1 MRTWIA
7 MGLSL
12 ALLVGCG
19 TKFVYHNIDWFV
31 IDYIED
37 YVDLTKEQK
46 TILSER
52 IVNISQWHK
61 QQEIPLYVQQLDKL
75 SQITPR
81 TMTVELFHKQEVEMR
96 AHYHRLLQKI
106 EPDIYSLAQQ
116 LSDQQVKTLMLGLEK
131 KHNNYAD
138 RYQGLTDTEI
148 HGKYKSRIEE
158 RIEDWLGDLQPAQQQ
173 LVQQWADSIQITA
186 YDWIYYQAQ
195 IRTEVEVLL
204 NQRDELSLFLP
215 RLNRLLFEPESYY
228 SPVLASKVEYNH
240 ALSERYLV
248 QIIQLINERQ
258 IQHFQNAVAD
268 WKKILIDLQS

>member
-7 MGLSL
+7 IGLSVV
-12 ALLVGCG
+12 LLVGCG
-19 TKFVYHNIDWFV
+19 TKFVYHNLDWFA

-61 QQEIPLYVQQLDKL
+61 QQEIPLYIQQLDKL

-81 TMTVELFHKQEVEMR
+81 TITVEFLHKQELEMR

-106 EPDIYSLAQQ
+106 EPDIYSFAQQ
-116 LSDQQVKTLMLGLEK
+116 LSDQQVKSLMLGLEK
-131 KHNNYAD
+131 KHNKYAD

-158 RIEDWLGDLQPAQQQ
+158 RVEDWLGDLQPAQQQ
-173 LVQQWADSIQITA
+173 LVQQWADSMQITA
-186 YDWIYYQAQ
+186 YDWINYQAQ

-248 QIIQLINERQ
+248 QIIQLSNDRQ
-258 IQHFQNAVAD
+258 IQHFQNEVAD

>member
-19 TKFVYHNIDWFV
+19 TKFVYHNLDWFM

-81 TMTVELFHKQEVEMR
+81 TMTVELFHKQEVKMR

-131 KHNNYAD
+131 N
-138 RYQGLTDTEI
+138 I
-148 HGKYKSRIEE
+148 ISM
-158 RIEDWLGDLQPAQQQ
+158 
-173 LVQQWADSIQITA
+173 QIVT
-186 YDWIYYQAQ
+186 
-195 IRTEVEVLL
+195 
-204 NQRDELSLFLP
+204 RD
-215 RLNRLLFEPESYY
+215 
-228 SPVLASKVEYNH
+228 
-240 ALSERYLV
+240 
-248 QIIQLINERQ
+248 
-258 IQHFQNAVAD
+258 
-268 WKKILIDLQS
+268 

>member
-1 MRTWIA
+1 

-19 TKFVYHNIDWFV
+19 TKFVYHNLDWFV

-81 TMTVELFHKQEVEMR
+81 TMTVELFHEQEVEMR

-116 LSDQQVKTLMLGLEK
+116 LSDQQVKTLILGLEK
-131 KHNNYAD
+131 KHNKYAD

-158 RIEDWLGDLQPAQQQ
+158 RVEDWLGDLQPAQQQ
-173 LVQQWADSIQITA
+173 LVQQWADSMQITA
-186 YDWIYYQAQ
+186 YDWINYQAQ

-248 QIIQLINERQ
+248 QIIQLSNDRQ
-258 IQHFQNAVAD
+258 IQHFQNEVAD